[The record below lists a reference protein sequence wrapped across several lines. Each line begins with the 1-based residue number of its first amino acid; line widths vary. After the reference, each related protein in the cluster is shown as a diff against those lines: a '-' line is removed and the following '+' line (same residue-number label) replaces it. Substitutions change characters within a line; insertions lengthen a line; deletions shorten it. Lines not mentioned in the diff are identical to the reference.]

1 MRNHRGWLM
10 AVALLVAPV
19 AAEAQ
24 TYGQIKWQGVGNAF
38 PVTYQ
43 RSDNSTRTVYAG
55 QAYRASFKFTSS
67 SPWMPPHGT
76 TAFGPTVDIFCVD
89 FLHTANTSSTGYN
102 AYFTN
107 LSTDALTRTRSTD
120 LTRYLKAAW
129 LSSKMDQLAA
139 FGLTTAERDSAA
151 DIHAAI
157 WNIMANEPIAVKH
170 GSTFSNFGMNTWI
183 TAADN
188 NYGSVNAADW
198 TVVTDACV
206 YNGGNGTAGQGH
218 TAVDNCSQ
226 EFLTRNVVPE
236 PATLILLGTGLIG
249 TLGVGFLRRGTSA

>member
-1 MRNHRGWLM
+1 MRGWI
-10 AVALLVAPV
+10 VAATLLVAPA

-38 PVTYQ
+38 PATYR
-43 RSDNSTRTVYAG
+43 RSNNSTVSVYAG
-55 QAYRASFKFTSS
+55 QAYRASFKFTSG

-89 FLHTANTSSTGYN
+89 FLHTANTSGAGYN

-107 LSTDALTRTRSTD
+107 LSNDALTHTRSSD
-120 LTRYLKAAW
+120 LVRYLKAAW
-129 LSSKMDQLAA
+129 LSTKMEQLAT
-139 FGLTTAERDSAA
+139 FGLNTAERDSAA

-157 WNIMANEPIAVKH
+157 WNIMANEPVSVKH
-170 GSTFSNFGMNTWI
+170 GSTFSNAGMNNWI
-183 TAADN
+183 AMADN
-188 NYGSVNAADW
+188 NYSLVNAADW

-206 YNGGNGTAGQGH
+206 YDGGTAGGGH

-249 TLGVGFLRRGTSA
+249 TLGVGFLRRGTIA

>member
-1 MRNHRGWLM
+1 MRVHRGWIM
-10 AVALLVAPV
+10 AAALLVPPV
-19 AAEAQ
+19 ATEAQ

-38 PVTYQ
+38 PITYL
-43 RSDNSTRTVYAG
+43 RSNNTTRTVYAG
-55 QAYRASFKFTSS
+55 QAYRASFKFTSG

-89 FLHTANTSSTGYN
+89 FLHTANISTSGYN

-107 LSTDALTRTRSTD
+107 LSTDPLTRTRSTD

-129 LSSKMDQLAA
+129 LSSKMDELAK
-139 FGLTTAERDSAA
+139 FGLNTAERDSVA

-157 WNIMANEPIAVKH
+157 WNIMANEPVSVKH
-170 GSTFSNFGMNTWI
+170 GSTFSSGGMTNWI
-183 TAADN
+183 TVAEDN
-188 NYGSVNAADW
+188 YTSVNAADW

-206 YNGGNGTAGQGH
+206 YNGGTAGGTH
-218 TAVDNCSQ
+218 IAVDNCSQ

-249 TLGVGFLRRGTSA
+249 TLGVGFLRRGTTA